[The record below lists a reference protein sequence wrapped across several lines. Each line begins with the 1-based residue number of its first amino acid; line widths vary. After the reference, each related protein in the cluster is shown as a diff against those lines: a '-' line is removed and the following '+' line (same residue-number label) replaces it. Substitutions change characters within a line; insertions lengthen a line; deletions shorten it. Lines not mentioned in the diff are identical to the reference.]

1 MNTKADNTIIAFLL
15 AFQDLKTALGEQEK
29 QNLKEVAKQL
39 DTQPKAWE
47 DYIKGRL
54 LEIIIP
60 NPDLNKSYQFYKS
73 QLDNLEEIP
82 NDLLPSEAE
91 VNRLNTLEKSPI
103 TRGFKP
109 KNEATGYESQL
120 NNVVVIV
127 GSSSQPE
134 ETVKQ
139 ATFLEKWKQFLS
151 QSNQSN

>member
-54 LEIIIP
+54 LEIITP
-60 NPDLNKSYQFYKS
+60 NPELNQSYQFYKS
-73 QLDNLEEIP
+73 QLDDLEEIP
-82 NDLLPSEAE
+82 DDLLPTEAE
-91 VNRLNTLEKSPI
+91 ISGFNTFATYPL

-109 KNEATGYESQL
+109 KYEATGYETQL

-127 GSSSQPE
+127 GSSEKPE

-139 ATFLEKWKQFLS
+139 VKFLEKWKQILS

>member
-1 MNTKADNTIIAFLL
+1 MNTKADNTIVAFLL
-15 AFQDLKTALGEQEK
+15 AFKDLKTTLGEQEK

-47 DYIKGRL
+47 DYIKERL
-54 LEIIIP
+54 LEIITS
-60 NPDLNKSYQFYKS
+60 NPDLNQSYQSYKS
-73 QLDNLEEIP
+73 QLDSVEEIP
-82 NDLLPSEAE
+82 DDLLPTEAE
-91 VNRLNTLEKSPI
+91 ISRLDTLEKAPI

-127 GSSSQPE
+127 GSSSKPE

-139 ATFLEKWKQFLS
+139 ANFLEKWKQFLS

>member
-29 QNLKEVAKQL
+29 QKLKEVAKQL

-47 DYIKGRL
+47 DYIKERL
-54 LEIIIP
+54 LEIITP
-60 NPDLNKSYQFYKS
+60 NPDLNQSYQFYKA

-82 NDLLPSEAE
+82 DDLLPTEAE
-91 VNRLNTLEKSPI
+91 ISRLNTLEKAAI

-109 KNEATGYESQL
+109 KDEATGYESQL

-127 GSSSQPE
+127 GSSEKPQ

-139 ATFLEKWKQFLS
+139 ATFLGKWKQFLS
-151 QSNQSN
+151 QSNSSN

>member
-15 AFQDLKTALGEQEK
+15 AFQDLKTTLGEQEK

-47 DYIKGRL
+47 DYTKGRL
-54 LEIIIP
+54 LEIISP
-60 NPDLNKSYQFYKS
+60 NADLNQSYQFYKS
-73 QLDNLEEIP
+73 QLDNVEEIP
-82 NDLLPSEAE
+82 DDLLPTEAE
-91 VNRLNTLEKSPI
+91 ISKLISHDKALIAK
-103 TRGFKP
+103 GFKP
-109 KNEATGYESQL
+109 KSEATGYESQL

-127 GSSSQPE
+127 GSSEKPE

-151 QSNQSN
+151 QSNSLN

>member
-15 AFQDLKTALGEQEK
+15 AFQDLKTALKEQEK

-47 DYIKGRL
+47 DYIKKRL
-54 LEIIIP
+54 LEIITP
-60 NPDLNKSYQFYKS
+60 NPDLNQSYQFYKS
-73 QLDNLEEIP
+73 QLDNVEEIP
-82 NDLLPSEAE
+82 DDLLPTEAE
-91 VNRLNTLEKSPI
+91 ISRLISHEKALI
-103 TRGFKP
+103 AKGFKP
-109 KNEATGYESQL
+109 KYEATGYESQL

-127 GSSSQPE
+127 GSSDKPE

-151 QSNQSN
+151 QSNSSN

>member
-1 MNTKADNTIIAFLL
+1 MNTKTDNTIIAFLL
-15 AFQDLKTALGEQEK
+15 AFQDLKIALGEQEK

-54 LEIIIP
+54 LEIITP
-60 NPDLNKSYQFYKS
+60 NPDLNQSYQFYKS
-73 QLDNLEEIP
+73 QLDNVEKIP
-82 NDLLPSEAE
+82 DNLLPTEAE
-91 VNRLNTLEKSPI
+91 ISRLNTLEKAPI

-109 KNEATGYESQL
+109 KHEATGYESQL